1 MISICGIPSLLNI
14 EAIVEKFVQ
23 SNSSLATDTILHQD
37 PMIILFVSGILA
49 VAMNHSSKTLSIEGL
64 SKLLTGALGEVAF

>member
-1 MISICGIPSLLNI
+1 MISTCDIPSLLNI

-23 SNSSLATDTILHQD
+23 SNSSLATATILPQD

-49 VAMNHSSKTLSIEGL
+49 VAMNHLSKTLSIEGL

>member
-1 MISICGIPSLLNI
+1 MISTCDIPSLLNI

-23 SNSSLATDTILHQD
+23 SNSSLATATILPQD

-49 VAMNHSSKTLSIEGL
+49 VVMNHSSKTLSIEGL

>member
-1 MISICGIPSLLNI
+1 MISTCDIPSLLNI